1 MILRILTLAI
11 LMASTTEAF
20 YEAPDDCDWDF
31 IEEER
36 GFAGG
41 VSLTCHLSAI
51 NSHLEKTNFSVIPTD
66 GTRKLTVKC
75 KETSLSSLEVRG
87 FANLHHLEELVIDS
101 CRLEH
106 IPALAFDGLTRL
118 KSLKIHTLF
127 ANEFSMA
134 SESLAGLTSLQNL
147 DLSGNGIRSMPP
159 DELCHLPS
167 LTSLNLSNNQ
177 MGSLADLG
185 LLTSNCR
192 LLRLEH
198 MDLSSN
204 EITTL
209 HSYILNEYW
218 PQLKTLSLKNN
229 FVRHVE
235 SSQESN
241 FKCSLNYFDLSNN
254 QINSLPAKML
264 HKCHSLKTVNM
275 ANNTLT
281 VLDSGFFDNLKRLE
295 RLDLSGN
302 RLATLTGRQTR
313 DLINLVTLD
322 LSNNQ
327 ISLLVE
333 SSMTFESMAST
344 LQILKLNNNRLKTIE
359 AKVFTSLANLKE
371 LDLSY
376 NELALIDKQ
385 TLNGLTRLTHLVL
398 AQNDINSLHEE
409 AFNFV
414 PEILVLDLSHNKLR
428 QSPGALKSL
437 TKLQTLDLSFNGLE
451 DLTEASF
458 LELSTLWRLQ
468 LNGNSISNIS
478 KSLLT
483 QLHSLQILDLS
494 SNIITEVQSG
504 SFDANQKLR
513 ALRLDSNNLSAMD
526 GLFGQLS
533 NLMWLNVSTNSIL
546 HFDYSLLPTSLRWLD
561 ISHNLIQE
569 LGNYFDLNTELALT
583 EMDVSFNKIA
593 QLGPHNIPDS
603 IESLLVNDNK
613 ISQIV
618 PYTFFKKT
626 KLIKVDLTV
635 NALQTIDRNALR
647 LSSDVRQLPDFYL
660 TGNPIECDCEMVWF
674 KSINSGSTLQNYPI
688 VKDIESIYCRLVYT
702 RQQTFIPLV
711 EAKNEQFLCP
721 YTTHCFALCQC
732 CDFDACDCEMTC
744 PDNCTCYHDAS
755 WSKNIAECS
764 SAGFQDLPDQLPMDA
779 TEVFLD
785 GNLFPE
791 LDSHTFIG
799 RKNLKKLHLNHSQIH
814 TIHNKTFNGLKS
826 LQVLHLEG
834 NLLKSLK
841 GYEFEA
847 LSGLRELYLEGNLLE
862 TIHKGT
868 FKFLRSLEV
877 LHLDGNRLMDF
888 PAWELAFNPLLLTVK
903 LAENLWTCECEFVQ
917 RFRAYMNV
925 YGDIVQD
932 GKRIECVSNE
942 AEIQSESI
950 LESDFCIEDIE
961 ELDKFHIVETT
972 EDYLPLLAA
981 TLATFAFVLLILLAV
996 FVYRNTLK
1004 VWLHA
1009 KYGVRVFDASSKNQ
1023 DLEKNDVKP
1032 YHFDAY
1038 LTYSPK
1044 DDAFTREIIAAGLE
1058 QESNYKLCLHH
1069 RDLVHNQVYLADTII
1084 QATEASKRTI
1094 LVLSENFLKSEWSR
1108 FDYKSGLHQALRADR
1123 KKLIVI
1129 MLGDVATRDID
1140 PDLRLYLK
1148 TSHVLQWGESR
1159 FWEKLKYAL
1168 PDHKKIKNLGSQNSG
1183 HSSVVSSTTSVLSS
1197 VASSHQNQLQ
1207 NQIYHQ
1213 PRYAT
1218 HQRPTS
1224 TVMNNNHHIYNMP
1237 GNPGQQQFYGGSIYG
1252 STLAQQPAA
1261 VHI

>member
-11 LMASTTEAF
+11 LMASSTTEAF

-75 KETSLSSLEVRG
+75 KETALSSLEVRG

-118 KSLKIHTLF
+118 KSLKIHTQF

-254 QINSLPAKML
+254 QINSLPPKML
-264 HKCHSLKTVNM
+264 HKCHNLKTVNM

-359 AKVFTSLANLKE
+359 AKVFNSLANLKE

-451 DLTEASF
+451 DLTDASF

-483 QLHSLQILDLS
+483 QLQSLQILDLS
-494 SNIITEVQSG
+494 SNIS
-504 SFDANQKLR
+504 
-513 ALRLDSNNLSAMD
+513 
-526 GLFGQLS
+526 
-533 NLMWLNVSTNSIL
+533 
-546 HFDYSLLPTSLRWLD
+546 
-561 ISHNLIQE
+561 
-569 LGNYFDLNTELALT
+569 
-583 EMDVSFNKIA
+583 
-593 QLGPHNIPDS
+593 
-603 IESLLVNDNK
+603 
-613 ISQIV
+613 
-618 PYTFFKKT
+618 
-626 KLIKVDLTV
+626 
-635 NALQTIDRNALR
+635 
-647 LSSDVRQLPDFYL
+647 
-660 TGNPIECDCEMVWF
+660 
-674 KSINSGSTLQNYPI
+674 
-688 VKDIESIYCRLVYT
+688 
-702 RQQTFIPLV
+702 
-711 EAKNEQFLCP
+711 
-721 YTTHCFALCQC
+721 
-732 CDFDACDCEMTC
+732 
-744 PDNCTCYHDAS
+744 
-755 WSKNIAECS
+755 
-764 SAGFQDLPDQLPMDA
+764 
-779 TEVFLD
+779 
-785 GNLFPE
+785 
-791 LDSHTFIG
+791 
-799 RKNLKKLHLNHSQIH
+799 
-814 TIHNKTFNGLKS
+814 
-826 LQVLHLEG
+826 
-834 NLLKSLK
+834 
-841 GYEFEA
+841 
-847 LSGLRELYLEGNLLE
+847 
-862 TIHKGT
+862 
-868 FKFLRSLEV
+868 
-877 LHLDGNRLMDF
+877 
-888 PAWELAFNPLLLTVK
+888 
-903 LAENLWTCECEFVQ
+903 
-917 RFRAYMNV
+917 
-925 YGDIVQD
+925 
-932 GKRIECVSNE
+932 
-942 AEIQSESI
+942 
-950 LESDFCIEDIE
+950 
-961 ELDKFHIVETT
+961 
-972 EDYLPLLAA
+972 
-981 TLATFAFVLLILLAV
+981 
-996 FVYRNTLK
+996 
-1004 VWLHA
+1004 
-1009 KYGVRVFDASSKNQ
+1009 
-1023 DLEKNDVKP
+1023 
-1032 YHFDAY
+1032 
-1038 LTYSPK
+1038 
-1044 DDAFTREIIAAGLE
+1044 
-1058 QESNYKLCLHH
+1058 
-1069 RDLVHNQVYLADTII
+1069 
-1084 QATEASKRTI
+1084 
-1094 LVLSENFLKSEWSR
+1094 
-1108 FDYKSGLHQALRADR
+1108 
-1123 KKLIVI
+1123 
-1129 MLGDVATRDID
+1129 
-1140 PDLRLYLK
+1140 
-1148 TSHVLQWGESR
+1148 
-1159 FWEKLKYAL
+1159 
-1168 PDHKKIKNLGSQNSG
+1168 
-1183 HSSVVSSTTSVLSS
+1183 
-1197 VASSHQNQLQ
+1197 
-1207 NQIYHQ
+1207 
-1213 PRYAT
+1213 
-1218 HQRPTS
+1218 
-1224 TVMNNNHHIYNMP
+1224 
-1237 GNPGQQQFYGGSIYG
+1237 
-1252 STLAQQPAA
+1252 
-1261 VHI
+1261 